1 MTRPTTA
8 SLFGDLDVDAAFD
21 APIGVES
28 WFCTG
33 GTADLLLRPADPA
46 TLAEIVRRCR
56 RSALPLRIMGE
67 GANLLVDDDGV
78 DGVVVRLDREGFR
91 RVERNADGAVDLVRV
106 GAGADLS
113 RTLMDLARSGL
124 QGLEPLMGVP
134 ASIGGAIRMNAGGAF
149 GSIGDAVH
157 AVCTLDAEGIERVYP
172 ADELRFEYRRTNIVD
187 PIVLWAVFKVE
198 QVDPIA
204 LRTRIK
210 EIAAY
215 KKSTQ
220 PLGEKS
226 AGCMF
231 RNPVDPDSGER
242 ISAGRII
249 DESGLKGLRIGSA
262 EVSPRHANFL
272 TVDRGGRA
280 RDVIELG
287 DEVMRRVRDGR
298 GIELEREVVVWRR
311 DAGEDGA

>member
-1 MTRPTTA
+1 MSRPTTA
-8 SLFGDLDVDAAFD
+8 SLFGDLDVDVAFD

-33 GTADLLLRPADPA
+33 GTADLLLRPADA
-46 TLAEIVRRCR
+46 RTLAEVVRRCR
-56 RSALPLRIMGE
+56 RSSLPLRIMGE

-78 DGVVVRLDREGFR
+78 DGVVVRLDRDSFNA
-91 RVERNADGAVDLVRV
+91 VERNADGRLDLVRI

-124 QGLEPLMGVP
+124 SGLETLMGIP
-134 ASIGGAIRMNAGGAF
+134 ASVGGAIRMNAGGAF
-149 GSIGDAVH
+149 GAIGDAVH
-157 AVCTLDAEGIERVYP
+157 AVCTLDAEGTERIYP
-172 ADELRFEYRRTNIVD
+172 AEELRFEYRRTNIVD
-187 PIVLWAVFKVE
+187 PIVLWAVFRVE

-204 LRTRIK
+204 LRSRIR

-220 PLGEKS
+220 PLGDKS

-231 RNPVDPDSGER
+231 KNPIDPDSGER
-242 ISAGRII
+242 ISAGRVI
-249 DESGLKGLRIGSA
+249 DEAGLKGHRIRSA

-280 RDVIELG
+280 RDVIALG
-287 DEVMRRVRDGR
+287 DDVARRVRDLR
-298 GIELEREVVVWRR
+298 GIELEREVVIWRR
-311 DAGEDGA
+311 ERAEGDE